1 MCYYGGL
8 GNCVTARFD
17 NSKIVDILQKTLMKS
32 EMLAAINNNYQ
43 WVDSSKHRND
53 AENLMLL
60 NNVQTFIQ

>member
-1 MCYYGGL
+1 
-8 GNCVTARFD
+8 
-17 NSKIVDILQKTLMKS
+17 MKS